1 MKRHYTSVPNVLATA
16 VSVRT
21 VQVREFSPV
30 RWLAVLLLCCYPRA
44 THAQTAV
51 PLAQSAS
58 LPEGSPASVG
68 SPLPTVP
75 AVPKEPAV
83 DDPMLVPP
91 PRPQRELA
99 NWNEA
104 AIELRARS
112 TSLATAYAE
121 VVKAEA
127 QSRIALATLLP
138 SINGNA
144 TATHQF
150 ITNKITTITSVNPTT
165 NVPTTLTTYS
175 PPTDYISGSVTLVQ
189 DLIDAKAWYDLR
201 TAHAAEVVQ
210 RLSVESAKR
219 TMTLSLATSMVAV
232 VTAERV
238 AEINRI
244 ALRSAL
250 ELLNLT
256 KLKKSWARPP
266 AWTSCMLTRMWRPLV
281 RQLSRGMNHCARR
294 GKHLGLALGE
304 AQQVGV
310 ASGLNLDGVLDSVGQ
325 ACRRLNNSNDR
336 PELAQARQ
344 QLAVAERGIHS
355 AELSFLPTLKAQSTV
370 SSSTLNPGAAP
381 RTTWNILAVLTVP
394 IWDGGA
400 RYGTLRTAR
409 AVRDEAG
416 YSLEATRRSVTIEVE
431 QARRSV
437 EVAEQSVA
445 VARNAAV
452 LAARNDE
459 LTRISYRLGQG
470 VTSFELVAAAV
481 ALQQA
486 QVQLAV
492 QEFGVVG
499 ARLSAL
505 LTMARCTE

>member
-256 KLKKSWARPP
+256 KLKKSLGTATGLDVVHADQNVATAR
-266 AWTSCMLTRMWRPLV
+266 ATIVTGDESL
-281 RQLSRGMNHCARR
+281 RQAREA
-294 GKHLGLALGE
+294 LGLALGE
-304 AQQVGV
+304 ARQVGV
-310 ASGLNLDGVLDSVGQ
+310 ASGLNLDGVLGSVGQ

-370 SSSTLNPGAAP
+370 SSF
-381 RTTWNILAVLTVP
+381 
-394 IWDGGA
+394 
-400 RYGTLRTAR
+400 
-409 AVRDEAG
+409 
-416 YSLEATRRSVTIEVE
+416 
-431 QARRSV
+431 
-437 EVAEQSVA
+437 
-445 VARNAAV
+445 NA
-452 LAARNDE
+452 
-459 LTRISYRLGQG
+459 
-470 VTSFELVAAAV
+470 
-481 ALQQA
+481 
-486 QVQLAV
+486 
-492 QEFGVVG
+492 
-499 ARLSAL
+499 
-505 LTMARCTE
+505 